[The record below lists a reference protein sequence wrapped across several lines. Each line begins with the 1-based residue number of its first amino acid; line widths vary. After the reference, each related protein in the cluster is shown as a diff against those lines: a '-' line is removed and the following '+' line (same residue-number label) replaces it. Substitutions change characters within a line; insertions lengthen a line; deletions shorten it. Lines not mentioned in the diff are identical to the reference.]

1 MVAASARHVYALIV
15 RQWPEGGMFEAARKM
30 LIAATTGAALLCAG
44 FSVAEE
50 LKELKPEQRLSGA
63 QRLAA
68 LLPEARAGWRTGRP
82 RTSWRRSRIEA
93 TRRYRATEG
102 FDSFMIR
109 YETHSR
115 SLLYKFDLLRD
126 AKQAKRRGYTV
137 KKFQGM
143 LALVRDLGHKREIRI
158 WPNKYVLVMAVGSAK
173 LEEIES
179 HLKIVKFKQVSRVHF
194 GPKARRKRK

>member
-1 MVAASARHVYALIV
+1 MAKTAIQVWRLVFAAVVLL
-15 RQWPEGGMFEAARKM
+15 AAGP
-30 LIAATTGAALLCAG
+30 AQ
-44 FSVAEE
+44 AED
-50 LKELKPEQRLSGA
+50 LKELKPG

-68 LLPEARAGWRTGRP
+68 SQRLASLLPEARAGWKTGRP

-102 FDSFMIR
+102 FDSFTIR

-115 SLLYKFDLLRD
+115 SLLYKYELLQDPKR
-126 AKQAKRRGYTV
+126 AKRRGYTI
-137 KKFQGM
+137 KKFDGM

-158 WPNKYVLVMAVGSAK
+158 WPNKYILVMAVGSAK

-179 HLKIVKFKQVSRVHF
+179 HLKIVKFKEISRVHF
-194 GPKARRKRK
+194 GPKPRRRK